1 MARFGQSAYATDQI
15 DARERP
21 VYTPTA
27 KSRRQQQGLP
37 VTDRAGRAIGRLIG
51 RQYHKLV
58 TRPDQILRSP
68 PGFGFDVWAM
78 DFYVLPRVDEIIVED
93 RVNRRLYRSTAINFV
108 EHRIQINRG
117 AGPQYVLPL
126 AYWQCDQ
133 DQPPA
138 ARPAPPSTPA
148 VDDVQPS
155 GSTGGQHRL
164 L

>member
-1 MARFGQSAYATDQI
+1 M
-15 DARERP
+15 
-21 VYTPTA
+21 YTGTA
-27 KSRRQQQGLP
+27 KGRRRQQGLP

-51 RQYHKLV
+51 RQYHKLI

-78 DFYVLPRVDEIIVED
+78 DFYVLPRVDEIVVED
-93 RVNRRLYRSTAINFV
+93 RVNQRVYYSTAANFV

-126 AYWQCDQ
+126 AYWQTEAPASSGSAAPVQ
-133 DQPPA
+133 TPTVSEPA
-138 ARPAPPSTPA
+138 ATVESRQS
-148 VDDVQPS
+148 
-155 GSTGGQHRL
+155 RL

>member
-1 MARFGQSAYATDQI
+1 M
-15 DARERP
+15 ERR
-21 VYTPTA
+21 VYTGTA
-27 KSRRQQQGLP
+27 KGRRQQQGLP

-58 TRPDQILRSP
+58 TRADQILRSP

-78 DFYVLPRVDEIIVED
+78 DFYVLPRVDEIVVED
-93 RVNRRLYRSTAINFV
+93 RVNKRIYRSTAANFI

-126 AYWQCDQ
+126 TYWQTDG
-133 DQPPA
+133 DGRTSTT
-138 ARPAPPSTPA
+138 ARPTTAPEPTSPQSTA
-148 VDDVQPS
+148 SQ
-155 GSTGGQHRL
+155 TGQQRL

>member
-1 MARFGQSAYATDQI
+1 MARFDQSAYAAEQI
-15 DARERP
+15 HSMERR
-21 VYTPTA
+21 VYTGTA

-68 PGFGFDVWAM
+68 PGFGFDIWAM
-78 DFYVLPRVDEIIVED
+78 DFYVLPRVDEIVVED
-93 RVNRRLYRSTAINFV
+93 RVNKRLYRSTAANFI
-108 EHRIQINRG
+108 EHRMQINRG

-126 AYWQCDQ
+126 TYWQAEESGKPAGAARRAAPAPAESP
-133 DQPPA
+133 PPA
-138 ARPAPPSTPA
+138 AP
-148 VDDVQPS
+148 D
-155 GSTGGQHRL
+155 GQRRL